1 MRVASTPMRYLR
13 KNGQNRRRPKHPT
26 RRAIARLLLFIV
38 ALGIVICVLMKLG
51 VIREPER
58 ELYFVA
64 GLTPSPDSYRYH
76 YHHHDQCLSL
86 ITEPPALNSMAWNAL
101 LTTKIAP
108 QKILGVTS

>member
-1 MRVASTPMRYLR
+1 MRYLR

-26 RRAIARLLLFIV
+26 WQAIARLLLFIV

-76 YHHHDQCLSL
+76 YHYHDQCLSL

-101 LTTKIAP
+101 PRTKIAP
-108 QKILGVTS
+108 QKTLGVTS

>member
-1 MRVASTPMRYLR
+1 MCHLR
-13 KNGQNRRRPKHPT
+13 KNGQNRRLPKHPT

-64 GLTPSPDSYRYH
+64 GLMPSPDSYH
-76 YHHHDQCLSL
+76 YHDRDHCLSL

-101 LTTKIAP
+101 PTKLTP
-108 QKILGVTS
+108 QKILGITS